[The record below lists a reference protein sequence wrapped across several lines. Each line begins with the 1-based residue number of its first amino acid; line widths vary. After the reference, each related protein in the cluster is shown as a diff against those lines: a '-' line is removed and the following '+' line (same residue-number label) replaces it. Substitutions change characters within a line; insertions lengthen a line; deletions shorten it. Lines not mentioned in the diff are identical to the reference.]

1 MRGRIIPK
9 SSPSSKKC
17 SRAISNSYITR
28 MRSSFR
34 SPGKGAVPKHQRAY
48 PIPSL
53 IRRPSK
59 SSSTACE
66 PYQYQASFEGPRNG
80 PRPTAS
86 QRLYRDSLEMRMEN
100 PRDKLAWILAH
111 TRWIKPYKKVQA
123 KPPEIITQ
131 RRSLICCRLLQRHV
145 ATTSSYS
152 RAVDQ
157 THGHKQYVR
166 NNEQRKPSR
175 P

>member
-1 MRGRIIPK
+1 VFKGNLKLVHYSHATIHFDLQEKAQCRSIP
-9 SSPSSKKC
+9 
-17 SRAISNSYITR
+17 
-28 MRSSFR
+28 
-34 SPGKGAVPKHQRAY
+34 RAY

-123 KPPEIITQ
+123 KPPETITQ
-131 RRSLICCRLLQRHV
+131 RRSLIGCRLLQRHV

-152 RAVDQ
+152 RAVDE
-157 THGHKQYVR
+157 THEHKQYVR